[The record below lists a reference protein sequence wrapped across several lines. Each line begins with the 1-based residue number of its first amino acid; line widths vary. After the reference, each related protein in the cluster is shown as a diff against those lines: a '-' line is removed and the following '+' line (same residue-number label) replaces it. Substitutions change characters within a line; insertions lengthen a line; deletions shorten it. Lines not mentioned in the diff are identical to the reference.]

1 MITSACL
8 QAMNT
13 INFSMALSSQNSHY
27 YKNNFCFILGNF
39 DIAVKKVCNIAKY
52 KAHRDHQH
60 KKKILKTAK
69 NVVF

>member
-1 MITSACL
+1 VTQEIVV
-8 QAMNT
+8 
-13 INFSMALSSQNSHY
+13 IY
-27 YKNNFCFILGNF
+27 YSFIRVNYLKNNFCFILGNF

-69 NVVF
+69 NIVF